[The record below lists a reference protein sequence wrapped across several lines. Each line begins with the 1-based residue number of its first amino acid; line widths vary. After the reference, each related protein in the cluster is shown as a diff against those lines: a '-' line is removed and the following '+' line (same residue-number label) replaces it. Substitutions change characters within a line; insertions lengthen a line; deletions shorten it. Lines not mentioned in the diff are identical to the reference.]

1 MAIEYRYF
9 VVRMEVEVD
18 ADGLLDA
25 EYNRVE
31 RAEDQLRDLV
41 GYAHARK
48 ARANATVKAVF
59 DIDS

>member
-41 GYAHARK
+41 GYMRTPVR
-48 ARANATVKAVF
+48 RAQMPL
-59 DIDS
+59 